1 MQGFVRLAE
10 GIDVL
15 PLKMAV
21 ERQGSVFEAGRAVL
35 FVDGEWGGAF
45 YALPQLRL
53 LLLDMMR
60 RVECGKLISITLLQV
75 KHSAPLDPLSDSQ
88 QCITILSLSDFIVDG
103 AGAQRPG
110 DVLWASGAEAVVFR
124 ATEEGGFALVVCF
137 EPIP

>member
-1 MQGFVRLAE
+1 
-10 GIDVL
+10 
-15 PLKMAV
+15 
-21 ERQGSVFEAGRAVL
+21 
-35 FVDGEWGGAF
+35 
-45 YALPQLRL
+45 
-53 LLLDMMR
+53 MMR